1 MTTRVHSE
9 LRKLALA
16 YYRGWI
22 PRDKYLSI
30 RSKYLKA
37 ISKDQIPDPID
48 PKEIAP
54 PAREEPAPYKKS
66 NMGTWLTLGIFTL
79 AVATAGYWFFTGVT
93 PDKAVQPAPA
103 ETPEMAAVQ
112 EPAQS
117 AIKPKPVVPVAE
129 SPAVETVQVTET
141 EEATETTEAAETVE
155 TVEPPPPTEEELF
168 TAYLE
173 TELLGQHNWDPQT
186 LDSFKLK
193 WLGLSQQQ
201 QDNISGTQSF
211 REFKRSLIERIV
223 DERKLNNIVPSDY
236 ELALMTVAK
245 NVGVINEIP
254 APE

>member
-37 ISKDQIPDPID
+37 ISKDRIPDPIN

-66 NMGTWLTLGIFTL
+66 NMGTWLTLGVFTL
-79 AVATAGYWFFTGVT
+79 AVAATGYWFFTDVT
-93 PDKAVQPAPA
+93 PDKPTQSTPAKTSETVEVQQPP
-103 ETPEMAAVQ
+103 
-112 EPAQS
+112 QS
-117 AIKPKPVVPVAE
+117 AIKPVEPEAE
-129 SPAVETVQVTET
+129 LPAVETVQAIDTA
-141 EEATETTEAAETVE
+141 EATDAVEPVE
-155 TVEPPPPTEEELF
+155 TAEEQPPATEEELF

-173 TELLGQHNWDPQT
+173 REILGQLNWDLQS
-186 LDSFKLK
+186 LDRFKLK

-201 QDNISGTQSF
+201 QDDVSGTQSF
-211 REFKRSLIERIV
+211 REFKRVLIERIV

-245 NVGVINEIP
+245 NIGVINEVP

>member
-37 ISKDQIPDPID
+37 ISKDRIPDPIN

-66 NMGTWLTLGIFTL
+66 NMGTWLTLGVFTL
-79 AVATAGYWFFTGVT
+79 AVAATGYWFFTDVT
-93 PDKAVQPAPA
+93 PDKAIRSAPA
-103 ETPEMAAVQ
+103 KISETLELQQP
-112 EPAQS
+112 PQS
-117 AIKPKPVVPVAE
+117 AIKPVEPEAE
-129 SPAVETVQVTET
+129 LPAVETVQAIDTA
-141 EEATETTEAAETVE
+141 EATDAVEPVE
-155 TVEPPPPTEEELF
+155 TAEEQPPATEEELF

-173 TELLGQHNWDPQT
+173 REILGQPNWDLQS
-186 LDSFKLK
+186 LDRFKLK

-201 QDNISGTQSF
+201 QDDVSGTQSF
-211 REFKRSLIERIV
+211 REFKRALIERIV

-245 NVGVINEIP
+245 NIGVINEVP

>member
-66 NMGTWLTLGIFTL
+66 YMGTWLTLGAFTL
-79 AVATAGYWFFTGVT
+79 AVAAGGYWFFTDVT
-93 PDKAVQPAPA
+93 PDKQTQPAPTDMPESA
-103 ETPEMAAVQ
+103 EIQQPPQSTIKPM
-112 EPAQS
+112 EPA
-117 AIKPKPVVPVAE
+117 AE
-129 SPAVETVQVTET
+129 SSAVETVQVTET
-141 EEATETTEAAETVE
+141 VEATETTEAAETVE

-173 TELLGQHNWDPQT
+173 RELLGQRNWDPQT

-201 QDNISGTQSF
+201 QDNVSNTQSF

-254 APE
+254 ASE